1 MSSTVHHSPALVTRW
16 HVLGED
22 VEDAVIRGLSAVM
35 AVTSSTAASLI
46 RNSSTAETTMNA
58 WISRGNVMGPETA
71 QMDQMNILS
80 VVSSYRL

>member
-46 RNSSTAETTMNA
+46 RNSSTAETMMNA
-58 WISRGNVMGPETA
+58 WISSESVMEPETA
-71 QMDQMNILS
+71 QMVQMNILS
-80 VVSSYRL
+80 VVSSF